1 MIGNT
6 RRGAKTENLSL
17 RLDPKTKFMLEFV
30 SRVKGQNI
38 TMVVEH
44 AIREV
49 ADASPIGVSSYSQD
63 NGPNWRDFWDASEGT
78 RVLKLISCRNYPTTF
93 DEDEL
98 YEFTRAHGEFFF
110 SDVRATIPKRA
121 YVDIL
126 WPRINQYLEIWR
138 NKKASEYWAAGE
150 AMKQDIRAAGLQ
162 PPEWPRQPC
171 SEPPKAPK
179 VANNRA
185 ALDDEIPF

>member
-1 MIGNT
+1 MAGMA

-44 AIREV
+44 AIREI
-49 ADASPIGVSSYSQD
+49 ADRSPIGVSAYSED
-63 NGPNWRDFWDASEGT
+63 NGQNWRDFWDASEGM

-98 YEFTRAHGEFFF
+98 YEFTRAHWEFFF
-110 SDVRATIPKRA
+110 SDVKATTPRRA

-126 WPRINQYLEIWR
+126 WRRIDQYLEIWSD
-138 NKKASEYWAAGE
+138 KKASEYWAAGE
-150 AMKQDIRAAGLQ
+150 AMKHDIRAAGLQ
-162 PPEWPRQPC
+162 PPEWPRQP
-171 SEPPKAPK
+171 SPPKTSKPLRPAE
-179 VANNRA
+179 
-185 ALDDEIPF
+185 LDDEIPF